1 MASPAWELFV
11 MGPHYRQ
18 LRSYVRNPVGV
29 KRLAMRALLTMF
41 CLILPVGALAAAE
54 RPVSIVVLGDS
65 LSAGFG
71 LSVENAFP
79 AKLAG
84 TLKANAIAA
93 SIINAGVS
101 GDTASGGLGRLDWSV
116 PVGTDAVILEL
127 GANDALR
134 GLDPKL
140 TKAALDATLRTLADR
155 RIPVLL
161 AGMRAPP
168 NMGSD
173 YARQFDA
180 IYPAL
185 ASTHPVVFYPFFL
198 EGVAADPKLNQGD
211 GMHPN

>member
-29 KRLAMRALLTMF
+29 KRLVMRALLTMF
-41 CLILPVGALAAAE
+41 CLILPVDELIAAE

-101 GDTASGGLGRLDWSV
+101 GDTASGRSEEH
-116 PVGTDAVILEL
+116 TSEL
-127 GANDALR
+127 QSHVNL
-134 GLDPKL
+134 
-140 TKAALDATLRTLADR
+140 
-155 RIPVLL
+155 V
-161 AGMRAPP
+161 
-168 NMGSD
+168 
-173 YARQFDA
+173 
-180 IYPAL
+180 
-185 ASTHPVVFYPFFL
+185 
-198 EGVAADPKLNQGD
+198 
-211 GMHPN
+211 